1 MKPNGLRPS
10 RKKAKVSEE
19 KTSSK
24 EKAICEQG
32 VHDVNLTKEFVG
44 EVAVADVEDVVL
56 TWSLWRRLILTAA
69 RRERML
75 LLLPWIS
82 ILGISSGAH
91 RR

>member
-10 RKKAKVSEE
+10 CKKVKVSKE

-24 EKAICEQG
+24 EMAICEQG
-32 VHDVNLTKEFVG
+32 VHDVNPTKEFVG
-44 EVAVADVEDVVL
+44 EVAIADVEDVVL
-56 TWSLWRRLILTAA
+56 TWSLWRRLILTAG
-69 RRERML
+69 RQERML